1 MWADVSLILAW
12 RNLWRHGR
20 RTWLTIGAM
29 IFSNTL
35 LVFSISLQFGSYDMM
50 IDNTLQAY
58 SGHVQLQHTR
68 YLDEPKMRYALPD
81 IGATAQILRQ
91 ELGLSSISARA
102 TGFALASSNER
113 SYGLQI
119 LGVDAGHEPLVSTL
133 PGLVKQGRY
142 LKPGAVEE
150 IVIGSVLA
158 SNLKVGPG
166 DELTFL
172 GSGFDDSFAAGVV
185 TVVGVFESG
194 VADLDRAMAQVNLA
208 YFQEIFAM
216 RGHGHSIVIRAAQID
231 DVEQL
236 MVDIGALQIVGDSVA
251 IRHWDELQPGLR
263 QAIQA
268 DMTSAWFMY
277 LVLIVLVAF
286 SVLNTQLMS
295 VLERTREFGTMMA
308 LGLKPSRLAR
318 LVMLET
324 GLMTAVGLALG
335 ITIGFLITWYLSYV
349 GFSYPGME
357 EMAVKFNLPD
367 RMYPAISLIS
377 LTLGPGIVAI
387 GSMLAAIYPA
397 MRLKLL
403 LPVEAM
409 RAV

>member
-1 MWADVSLILAW
+1 MKSVTLRMAW

-20 RTWLTIGAM
+20 RTWLTVGAM

-50 IDNTLQAY
+50 IDNSLQAF
-58 SGHVQLQHTR
+58 SGHIQLQHPR
-68 YLDEPKMRYALPD
+68 YLDDPKMRYALTD
-81 IGATAQILRQ
+81 VATEAQRLRD
-91 ELGLSSISARA
+91 ELGLASISARA
-102 TGFALASSNER
+102 AGFALASSNER

-119 LGVDAGHEPLVSTL
+119 LGVDAAHEPLVSTL

-142 LKPGAVEE
+142 LEPGAYAE

-158 SNLKVGPG
+158 RNLKVKLG
-166 DELTFL
+166 DELTLL

-185 TVVGVFESG
+185 TVVGFFESG
-194 VADLDRAMAQVNLA
+194 VPDLDRSMAQVNLG
-208 YFQEIFAM
+208 YFQDIFSM
-216 RGHGHSIVIRAAQID
+216 RQHGHSVVIRTPHIE
-231 DVEQL
+231 DVDQL
-236 MVDIGALQIVGDSVA
+236 MVRISTLLGSDNTIALK
-251 IRHWDELQPGLR
+251 HWNDLQPGLK

-277 LVLIVLVAF
+277 LVLIILVAF

-324 GLMTAVGLALG
+324 GLMTGLGLVLG
-335 ITIGFLITWYLSYV
+335 ITIGLLITRYFSAV

>member
-1 MWADVSLILAW
+1 MNDVSLRMAW

-20 RTWLTIGAM
+20 RTWLTVGAM

-50 IDNTLQAY
+50 IDNSLQAF
-58 SGHVQLQHTR
+58 SGHLQLQHQR
-68 YLDEPKMRYALPD
+68 YLDEPKMRYTLPD
-81 IGATAQILRQ
+81 VTGSAQRLRDA
-91 ELGLSSISARA
+91 LGLTSISARA
-102 TGFALASSNER
+102 TGFALASSEDR

-119 LGVDAGHEPLVSTL
+119 LGVDAKHEPLVSTL

-142 LKPGAVEE
+142 LQPGASAE
-150 IVIGSVLA
+150 IVIGAVLA
-158 SNLKVGPG
+158 RNLKIEPG

-185 TVVGVFESG
+185 RVVGIFESG
-194 VADLDRAMAQVNLA
+194 IPDLDRSMAQVNLG
-208 YFQEIFAM
+208 YFQDSFAM
-216 RGHGHSIVIRAAQID
+216 RQRGHSIVIRAPHID
-231 DVEQL
+231 AVDQL
-236 MVDIGALQIVGDSVA
+236 QTRIAALFRDEENLA
-251 IRHWDELQPGLR
+251 LRHWDDLQPGLK

-277 LVLIVLVAF
+277 IVLIVLVAF

-308 LGLKPSRLAR
+308 LGLKPSRLAG

-324 GLMTAVGLALG
+324 GMMTSLGLLLG
-335 ITIGFLITWYLSYV
+335 ITLGWLITWYLGVV
-349 GFSYPGME
+349 GFSYPGMS

-377 LTLGPGIVAI
+377 LTLGPGIVAF
-387 GSMLAAIYPA
+387 GSLLAALYPA
-397 MRLKLL
+397 LRLRLL